1 MKVKVKSLSHVRLLA
16 TPWTTAY
23 QAPPSMGFS
32 RQEHWSGVPS
42 PSQDLNTYIYIY
54 TYTYTYIY
62 THIWICICT
71 HIYKHMKE
79 IVFPYRSLQ
88 DIEYSSLCYTVGPCW
103 FSYVGYC
110 VCVNP
115 KLLIYLSAPFPFGN
129 RKFVFYI
136 YGSISVLYIS
146 LFVSFFLDSAYER
159 YHMILFVFNFT
170 QYDNLMLLQMAL
182 FSFFFVAE

>member
-1 MKVKVKSLSHVRLLA
+1 MLV
-16 TPWTTAY
+16 
-23 QAPPSMGFS
+23 
-32 RQEHWSGVPS
+32 SGIQQS
-42 PSQDLNTYIYIY
+42 DLDTYIYIY
-54 TYTYTYIY
+54 THTYTYIY
-62 THIWICICT
+62 TYIWICICT
-71 HIYKHMKE
+71 HIHIYKHTKK

-103 FSYVGYC
+103 FSYVWYC

-115 KLLIYLSAPFPFGN
+115 KLLIYLSPLFPFGN
-129 RKFVFYI
+129 HKFVFYI

-146 LFVSFFLDSAYER
+146 LFVSFFLDSTYER
-159 YHMILFVFNFT
+159 YHMIFVFNFT